1 MSRTKEQCLNII
13 VEKFDN
19 TSTNLESKLLVVGKI
34 IKEIS
39 NAEYGFLYAYDS
51 KNNELKFLTDGVQSN
66 IKIES
71 SIVEE
76 VLLTKKRFF

>member
-1 MSRTKEQCLNII
+1 M
-13 VEKFDN
+13 VA
-19 TSTNLESKLLVVGKI
+19 GKI

>member
-1 MSRTKEQCLNII
+1 MSRTKEQCLNLI

-19 TSTNLESKLLVVGKI
+19 TSTNLESKLLVAGKI

-39 NAEYGFLYAYDS
+39 NAEYGFLYVYDS